1 MPCSVTLGL
10 EKKRYAPSS
19 PALSNASGKLHYGSC
34 ASRSISSF
42 NRALSRLSSKL
53 GPATSSASAGISRG
67 SRAIPTFD
75 HAAAHS
81 GMPNRKP
88 LDLHYFQ
95 AAVFGH
101 DRVDG

>member
-19 PALSNASGKLHYGSC
+19 PALSNASGKLRFGSC
-34 ASRSISSF
+34 ASPSIGSF

-53 GPATSSASAGISRG
+53 GPATSSASAGLSRG
-67 SRAIPTFD
+67 SLAIPTFD
-75 HAAAHS
+75 HAVAHS
-81 GMPNRKP
+81 GLPFRKL

-95 AAVFGH
+95 ASVFSH